1 MNTGQFNWEAA
12 PDTYDCG
19 GTEKGDAEYQRVSPA
34 MPEGLVGE
42 YLPDLDD
49 GEVEI
54 VMIGLNSAMGDV
66 ISVRVSLEDGLYHYT
81 IVNEYDGDY
90 EYKPAT
96 SSTPLTFRGVTELL
110 WSITIEEWGRLFEQ
124 QWIDDLEYAGQR
136 VDRISNDFYE
146 LESDFY
152 FGLQEWLDW
161 RFEQWAAEKRDATS
175 A

>member
-54 VMIGLNSAMGDV
+54 VMIGMNSAMGDV
-66 ISVRVSLEDGLYHYT
+66 ISVRARHEGEQYNYS
-81 IVNEYDGDY
+81 IVNEYGSEY
-90 EYKPAT
+90 EFAPAT
-96 SSTPLTFRGVTELL
+96 SDRPLTFRELTDLL
-110 WSITIEEWGRLFEQ
+110 WSITIEGWGRLFQQ

-146 LESDFY
+146 LQSDY
-152 FGLQEWLDW
+152 YDGLQEWLDW